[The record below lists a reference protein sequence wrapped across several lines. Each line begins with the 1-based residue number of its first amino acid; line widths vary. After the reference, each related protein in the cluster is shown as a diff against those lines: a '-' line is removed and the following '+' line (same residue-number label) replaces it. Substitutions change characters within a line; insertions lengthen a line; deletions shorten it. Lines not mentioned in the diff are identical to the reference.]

1 MFLFTK
7 NFWRTFAIALI
18 VMATH
23 PALDYT
29 NSYGLRPF
37 LPFSGTWYYGDI
49 LFIIDP
55 YIDAVLLTGLLAG
68 YYFKNI
74 RRAAAWISILLMCL
88 YIGTRV
94 ELRNQAQ
101 ARLRNMTQELQSR
114 DSRLNIRKSAVLP
127 QMLDPR
133 IWNGIIETDDV
144 VMAENVGAFRSSL
157 RRIDSDPVIMR
168 KERPSAITERAAN
181 APSAAVLLR
190 FARFP
195 VMRVERAGP
204 RCGPSS
210 CGWRAG
216 CRCSGRRS
224 R

>member
-1 MFLFTK
+1 
-7 NFWRTFAIALI
+7 
-18 VMATH
+18 
-23 PALDYT
+23 
-29 NSYGLRPF
+29 

-55 YIDAVLLTGLLAG
+55 YIDALLLTGLLAG

-74 RRAAAWISILLMCL
+74 RRAAAWTSILLMCL

-101 ARLRNMTQELQSR
+101 SRLRNLTQELQSR
-114 DSRLNIRKSAVLP
+114 DSRLNIQKSAVLP

-144 VMAENVGAFRSSL
+144 IMAENVGAFRGSL
-157 RRIDSDPVIMR
+157 RGIDSDPVIMR
-168 KERPSAITERAAN
+168 KERPSAITERAAK
-181 APSAAVLLR
+181 ARSAAVLLG

-195 VMRVERAGP
+195 VTRVEREAEGY
-204 RCGPSS
+204 RVIFLDF
-210 CGWRAG
+210 RFYNERTNTALAVEVLLD
-216 CRCSGRRS
+216 RS
-224 R
+224 LNIVKESIGFTKTID